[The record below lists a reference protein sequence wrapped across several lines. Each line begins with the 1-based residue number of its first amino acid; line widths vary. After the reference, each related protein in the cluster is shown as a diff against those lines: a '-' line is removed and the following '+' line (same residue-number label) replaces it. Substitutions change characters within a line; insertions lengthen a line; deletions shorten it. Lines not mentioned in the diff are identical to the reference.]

1 MLFVCIIVCNVYTND
16 ILIIETNEIY
26 DERKIFMKKQLQK
39 TYIDEKTKKAI
50 KKVAEKQNISES
62 ELVRKMIEEYLD
74 ILVFPEDEIKKGRK

>member
-1 MLFVCIIVCNVYTND
+1 
-16 ILIIETNEIY
+16 
-26 DERKIFMKKQLQK
+26 MKKQLQK